1 MRILLILS
9 GILLLSGCGK
19 GLSITR
25 SEAIDVVK
33 AGGGVTVSASD
44 MTRSEIMDIAKE
56 AAQTNARILVVD
68 SDNFTRSEMQDI
80 AKEAPGLV
88 QFED

>member
-1 MRILLILS
+1 MRIP
-9 GILLLSGCGK
+9 LLLSAVLLLAGCGK

-25 SEAIDVVK
+25 SDAMDIVK
-33 AGGGVTVSASD
+33 SGGGVTVSASD

-56 AAQTNARILVVD
+56 ATQTNARILVVD
-68 SDNFTRSEMQDI
+68 SNNLTRSEMMDI

-88 QFED
+88 QFEN